1 MVNDAIPYLEEA
13 DEVTVLPTAAI
24 TGKRFVVISGNRD
37 ATDNLI
43 QAAPCGDN
51 GRALGVAMWDAA
63 IGKRVTVKTIE
74 SGMIMPVTAAAALAA
89 NQVVASDATG
99 QARVAAAGE
108 RGLGLVVTGAAAG
121 ADAQIKLGRQA
132 G

>member
-63 IGKRVTVKTIE
+63 IGKRVTVKT
-74 SGMIMPVTAAAALAA
+74 MPVTAAAALAA